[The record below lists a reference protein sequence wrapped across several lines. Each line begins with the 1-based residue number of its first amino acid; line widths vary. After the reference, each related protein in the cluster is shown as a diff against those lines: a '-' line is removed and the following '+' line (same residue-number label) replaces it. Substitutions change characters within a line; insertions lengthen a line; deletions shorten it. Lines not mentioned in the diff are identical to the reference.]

1 MTNGMY
7 LAWKNTKDYENAG
20 KKEQRLPKKQYFR

>member
-1 MTNGMY
+1 MY

>member
-7 LAWKNTKDYENAG
+7 LAKKNIKDYENAG
-20 KKEQRLPKKQYFR
+20 KKEQRLPKNQYFR